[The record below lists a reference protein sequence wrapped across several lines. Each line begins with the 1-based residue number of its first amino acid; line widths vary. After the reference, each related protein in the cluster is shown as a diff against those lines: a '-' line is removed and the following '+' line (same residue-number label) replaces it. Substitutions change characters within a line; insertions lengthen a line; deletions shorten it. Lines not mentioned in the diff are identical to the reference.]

1 MTSLDLIIQSSG
13 RHDFATIKFVD
24 IFLPKGNFHRKSLKD
39 RLYLETVDHS
49 VLTS

>member
-24 IFLPKGNFHRKSLKD
+24 IFLPKGNFHRKSE

-49 VLTS
+49 VLAS